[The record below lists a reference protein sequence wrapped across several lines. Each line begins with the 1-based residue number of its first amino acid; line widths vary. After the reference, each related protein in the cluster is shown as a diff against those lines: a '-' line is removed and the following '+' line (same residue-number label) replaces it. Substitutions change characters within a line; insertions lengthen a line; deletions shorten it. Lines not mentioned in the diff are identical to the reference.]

1 MRLAICKRLE
11 GDEVF
16 RLFSAARR
24 VRLVSIQNARL
35 ITICY
40 EQSLRLMP
48 MRSVR
53 DRVCSSFRHTIAAFI
68 VLTFC
73 LVFPRPVSAQG
84 SILFYVAHN
93 GDDGWSGLLPKPNQ
107 NLTDGP
113 FATLERAREA
123 VRQSLAEGLH
133 PGVRIREGLYRF
145 ERSLE
150 LDSSDSGTDA
160 DPIIWSNYKNESV
173 RFSGGRVIEGFGEIR
188 DSAVLAR
195 IKPEFRGTILRAD
208 LKSQGVTDFGV
219 MPNRTNLFFNGSRM
233 SVSRFPNK
241 GWLMIGLVPQDAG
254 PVLNQG
260 DKKVIKNGLPAGRH
274 CGRFR
279 CDDEAPLHWASSND
293 IWLHGFF
300 VWDWRDAYQRVEHLD
315 TATGMV
321 FPAEPH
327 HYYGYQ
333 QGQRY
338 CFLNVLEELDRS
350 GEWVLDEAR
359 GVVYFWPPSSLKS
372 GDVTVSMLKEPM
384 LLLRNTAHVQI
395 RSIIFEAS
403 RACAVK
409 ILGGTHNLVAGC
421 TVRNIDNDTSI
432 VVDGGTSNGV
442 RGCDIVDIGSTGI
455 RIVGGDRRT
464 LTPAGNFA
472 INNHISRFGE
482 ILHTFNGGVF
492 LNGVGDTVSHNLIH
506 DGPSSGIQYYGNDH
520 LIEYNEIHDLAHES
534 GDVGG
539 INTGADYSEM
549 GTVIRYN
556 YIHDTHGYGEGGFR
570 AIYLDL
576 PGSNT
581 AIYGNILA
589 NVDIGVFFNSGRD
602 NVVRNNIF
610 FNCHPSV
617 NIYIWPHG
625 SYFRPGGAWKI
636 VEKLHAINYKD
647 PPYSLRY
654 PMLPRYLD
662 SSSLGMPYGHVVSNN
677 ISLGGTWLDLS
688 EELNFTHVK
697 VEKNVV
703 ADTMLLVQTR
713 KWYPDFDPYHIG
725 YAGTYTMKDPKISRE
740 MKRRRN
746 VLADPLLENPAGGN
760 FRPSAK
766 SPAWKAGFEPIPFE
780 SIGLVVDEFR
790 TSVPEKNP

>member
-1 MRLAICKRLE
+1 MRPLQNHCSAIVKSLIAPIVMIACFLTIPHRLTAQE
-11 GDEVF
+11 
-16 RLFSAARR
+16 
-24 VRLVSIQNARL
+24 
-35 ITICY
+35 
-40 EQSLRLMP
+40 
-48 MRSVR
+48 
-53 DRVCSSFRHTIAAFI
+53 
-68 VLTFC
+68 
-73 LVFPRPVSAQG
+73 PV
-84 SILFYVAHN
+84 LFYVARN
-93 GDDGWSGLLPKPNQ
+93 GDDGWTGRLPKPNQ

-113 FATLERAREA
+113 FASLERAREA
-123 VRQSLAEGLH
+123 IRQSLAEGQH
-133 PGVRIREGLYRF
+133 PGVRIREGVYRF

-150 LDSSDSGTDA
+150 LDSIDSGTKA
-160 DPIIWSNYKNESV
+160 DPVIWSNYRNETV
-173 RFSGGRVIEGFGEIR
+173 RFSGGKTVESFGAIR
-188 DSAVLAR
+188 DSAALAR
-195 IKPEFRGTILRAD
+195 IKPQCRAAVLVAD
-208 LKSQGVTDFGV
+208 LKSQGISGFGI
-219 MPNRTNLFFNGSRM
+219 MPNRMNLFFNGSRM
-233 SVSRFPNK
+233 TVSRFPNE
-241 GWLMIGLVPQDAG
+241 GWLKIGQVPQDAG

-279 CDDEAPLHWASSND
+279 VEEEAPLQWAPTGE
-293 IWLHGFF
+293 IWMHGFF

-315 TATGMV
+315 KSTRMV
-321 FPAEPH
+321 YPAEPH
-327 HYYGYQ
+327 HHYGYQ

-338 CFLNVLEELDRS
+338 CFLNVLEELDRP
-350 GEWVLDEAR
+350 GEWMLDETH
-359 GVVYFWPPSSLKS
+359 GSVYFWPPSPLKP
-372 GDVTVSMLKEPM
+372 GEVTVSMMKEPM
-384 LLLRNTAHVQI
+384 FLLRNAAHIQI
-395 RSIIFEAS
+395 RNIIFEAS

-472 INNHISRFGE
+472 INNHITRFGG
-482 ILHTFNGGVF
+482 ILYTFNGGVF

-520 LIEYNEIHDLAHES
+520 LIECNEIYDLAHES

-581 AIYGNILA
+581 TIYGNVLA

-602 NVVRNNIF
+602 NIVRNNIF

-617 NIYIWPHG
+617 NIYVWPHG

-636 VEKLHAINYKD
+636 VEKLHEINYRE

-662 SSSLGMPYGHVVSNN
+662 SSSLGIPYGHIVTNN

-688 EELNFTHVK
+688 EELNFTYMK

-725 YAGTYTMKDPKISRE
+725 YAGTYTTKDAKITGE
-740 MKRRRN
+740 LKRRKN
-746 VLADPLLENPAGGN
+746 VLADPLLENPSVGD
-760 FRPSAK
+760 FRPSKK
-766 SPAWKAGFEPIPFE
+766 SPAWQAGFQPIPFE
-780 SIGLVVDEFR
+780 SIGLIVDEFR
-790 TSVPEKNP
+790 TTVQKNKP